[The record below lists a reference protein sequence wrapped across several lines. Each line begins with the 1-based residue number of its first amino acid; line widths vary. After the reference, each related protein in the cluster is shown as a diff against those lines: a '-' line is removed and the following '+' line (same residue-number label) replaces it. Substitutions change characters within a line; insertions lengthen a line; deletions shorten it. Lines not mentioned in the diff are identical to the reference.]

1 MRWWVAVPISSRTS
15 VDIHVRASI
24 TFNKQCLFFELK
36 RQTEHSVSQWSHS
49 LCIPCEFV
57 MITKTNRSVSD
68 ALPRKCVLAIYGVE
82 LGAAC

>member
-36 RQTEHSVSQWSHS
+36 RQTEHSVCHNGR
-49 LCIPCEFV
+49 IPCAYPV
-57 MITKTNRSVSD
+57 N
-68 ALPRKCVLAIYGVE
+68 L
-82 LGAAC
+82 